1 MTKYKAQPAIID
13 NIRFASKKEG
23 ARYQQLKLLERG
35 NLITDLKLQ
44 QPIKCVVNGELVCK
58 YVSDFSYYDREKN
71 AIIWEDV
78 KGYKA
83 GSAYSM
89 FKLKSRLVFACTGI
103 QITEV

>member
-1 MTKYKAQPAIID
+1 MTKYKAQPTIID
-13 NIRFASKKEG
+13 NIRFASKKE
-23 ARYQQLKLLERG
+23 ASRYQQLKLLERG

-78 KGYKA
+78 KGVKTPVYN
-83 GSAYSM
+83 
-89 FKLKSRLVFACTGI
+89 LKKKLVFACTGI
-103 QITEV
+103 EIMEV